1 MKLHLTSMQVNN
13 KGIEIDKMELIT
25 EAKLIQKDKFLMID
39 YDETLEGEK
48 EIVKNR
54 IRLYPDKMTITRVG
68 EFSSNMSF
76 KVGDLNKNYYTTP
89 YGELP
94 ITTETLDYKTTIGEN
109 KKGDIYLKYKITF
122 EKNEPYY
129 NIMNIIIS

>member
-1 MKLHLTSMQVNN
+1 MKLHLTSTQMNTKDVQM
-13 KGIEIDKMELIT
+13 DKMELMT
-25 EAKLIQKDKFLMID
+25 EAKLVQKDKFLMID
-39 YDETLEGEK
+39 YEESLNGEQK
-48 EIVKNR
+48 TVKNR

-94 ITTETLDYKTTIGEN
+94 IITETLDYKVTMDEN
-109 KKGDIYLKYKITF
+109 KKGSIYLKYKITF
-122 EKNEPYY
+122 EKNDPYY
-129 NIMNIIIS
+129 NIMNITIS